1 MEDSL
6 YSREQLYNNM
16 GVQRKK
22 SLFFEECY
30 DDPKDCVFTLKEYD
44 HEGYASLYK
53 LFMKYTTEDPSEY
66 VFALAVFGSWSTW
79 ENLSSSPVLKKHLP
93 RWRNEV
99 QVRNRSLALIEVAK
113 SAPSNFQ
120 AAKYL
125 LEQEMLTEDGK
136 NSYQELSKSKSLKGK
151 KKTDALAE
159 ASKAVDEDA
168 ARILHLSLKS

>member
-66 VFALAVFGSWSTW
+66 VF
-79 ENLSSSPVLKKHLP
+79 
-93 RWRNEV
+93 
-99 QVRNRSLALIEVAK
+99 LALIEVAK

>member
-1 MEDSL
+1 MMDSL
-6 YSREQLYNNM
+6 YSRDQLYNNM

-79 ENLSSSPVLKKHLP
+79 SNLSTSPVLKPYLP
-93 RWRNEV
+93 KWRDEV

-113 SAPSNFQ
+113 AAPSNFQ

-125 LEQEMLTEDGK
+125 LEQEMLTEEGK
-136 NSYQELSKSKSLKGK
+136 NAYQERPKSKKLRGK
-151 KKTDALAE
+151 KKTDALTE
-159 ASKAVDEDA
+159 AGLAVDADA
-168 ARILHLSLKS
+168 ARILHLK